1 MIRLGRLRVKNFK
14 SFREPCEFDFRGNDV
29 AIFDGPNGFG
39 KTTIFDAI
47 ELCITGKISRIY
59 NTDKKQKSSH
69 FLKNDVNAETEVL
82 LELTENGDTK
92 AVIFLIIPTDLTKNE
107 NKIAAFNVQKQLLS
121 KWPETYER
129 GQYDFIDGDLES
141 ILGNKQLNST
151 FSLFNYVQQEET
163 CHFLKKT
170 EIDRH
175 KQISHL
181 FGTTK
186 EIAERDNLKSIQT
199 TLNSR
204 MERVENSIV
213 QTQIEIDRV
222 EQRYSEVFDR
232 FKDVESANSSGTISK
247 LTGTQISTDTNVNFE
262 LIGSHLN
269 SLKWLSN
276 NTESYGQLRLNNQV
290 DVLCNQR
297 EQTLSDLVHVG
308 NSKHFS
314 EIQKIGKHL
323 KWITRISQ
331 KITEYEKIISEYEKS
346 SSSLNLQFL
355 QLLELQFSRETEV
368 HKSKISD
375 YKTTIN
381 EVSSYDRIMKAII
394 SSRNSLRSHFE
405 EHLSNID
412 TSDGVDCPLCGEPKD
427 SETVLWQDFDEQE
440 RKIDKFQ
447 SSASKRLIE
456 LETNLTKNF
465 VQPLI
470 RKSNYFVK
478 KYKKYL
484 DFKEG
489 LQERYLSE
497 DRWSQMIK
505 VKQWLEQNEVDF
517 SACIM
522 GSLLED
528 QPTQSTHVI
537 ELKQLIKDLSK
548 PVDTDFNFSE
558 LKDSLSFFSVNVE
571 SNSLKNERGEK
582 LSTQSIEHDIDY
594 LSYLEAKS
602 KSRELEGYNNSIK
615 KQKALK
621 EKLKLKSGEVNALV
635 NAYNREIKKFESS
648 VAKQIAIPFYVFS
661 SKILQTRP
669 DGNGVFLQT
678 AENAKEAGFIRFV
691 SNVKDDH
698 DAWNTMSSGQLSGL
712 VISFMLAM
720 NKIYPTE
727 LGTLLIDDPV
737 QTMDEINM
745 TSFVQLLKNE
755 FPNTQ
760 IVLSTHEKK
769 VANYLTYKY
778 KQSGADLQRISLKKL
793 RLDS

>member
-47 ELCITGKISRIY
+47 ELCITSKISRVY
-59 NTDKKQKSSH
+59 NTDNKQKSSH
-69 FLKNDVNAETEVL
+69 FLKNDVKVDTEIL

-92 AVIFLIIPTDLTKNE
+92 AVIFLIIPTDLTKDE
-107 NKIAAFNVQKQLLS
+107 NKIAAFNVSKRLLS

-129 GQYDFIDGDLES
+129 GKYDFIDGDLES
-141 ILGNKQLNST
+141 ILGNKRLNST

-163 CHFLKKT
+163 CHFLKRT

-186 EIAERDNLKSIQT
+186 EIHERDNLKSIQKS
-199 TLNSR
+199 LSSR
-204 MERVENSIV
+204 LASVEESIA
-213 QTQIEIDRV
+213 QTQIEIDKV
-222 EQRYSEVFDR
+222 EQRYSEFFDR
-232 FKDVESANSSGTISK
+232 FKDVESANSSGTIIK
-247 LTGTQISTDTNVNFE
+247 LEATENSIESNINFE
-262 LIGSHLN
+262 LIGSHLK
-269 SLKWLSN
+269 SLKWLSD
-276 NTESYGQLRLNNQV
+276 NTESYGQLRLNSQV
-290 DVLCNQR
+290 EVVLNQR
-297 EQTLSDLVHVG
+297 EQTLSDLVRVG
-308 NSKHFS
+308 NAKNFY
-314 EIQKIGKHL
+314 EVQKIGKHL
-323 KWITRISQ
+323 KWINRISK

-346 SSSLNLQFL
+346 PILNLNFL
-355 QLLELQFSRETEV
+355 QLLEFQFSRESEF
-368 HKSKISD
+368 HKSKILD
-375 YKTTIN
+375 YKTAVN
-381 EVSSYDRIMKAII
+381 EVSSYDKIMKAII

-405 EHLSNID
+405 EHLSIID
-412 TSDGVDCPLCGEPKD
+412 TSDGVDCPLCGEPKG
-427 SETVLWQDFDEQE
+427 SETALWQDFDAEAK
-440 RKIDKFQ
+440 KIEKIQ

-456 LETNLTKNF
+456 LENDLANNF

-484 DFKEG
+484 DVQEG
-489 LQERYLSE
+489 LRERDLSE
-497 DRWSQMIK
+497 DRWSQIIR

-522 GSLLED
+522 GSLLEEY
-528 QPTQSTHVI
+528 PTQSVHVI
-537 ELKQLIKDLSK
+537 ELKKLIKDLSK
-548 PVDTDFNFSE
+548 PVDTALTFSE
-558 LKDSLSFFSVNVE
+558 LEDSLSFFSVNVE

-582 LSTQSIEHDIDY
+582 LSSQSIEHDIDY

-602 KSRELEGYNNSIK
+602 KSIELERYNNLIK
-615 KQKALK
+615 KQKEL
-621 EKLKLKSGEVNALV
+621 EGILKLKSKEVNALV

-678 AENAKEAGFIRFV
+678 AENAKDAGYIRFV
-691 SNVKDDH
+691 SNVKDGH

-745 TSFVQLLKNE
+745 TSFVQLLRNE

-769 VANYLTYKY
+769 VANYLTIKR
-778 KQSGADLQRISLKKL
+778 QLS
-793 RLDS
+793 